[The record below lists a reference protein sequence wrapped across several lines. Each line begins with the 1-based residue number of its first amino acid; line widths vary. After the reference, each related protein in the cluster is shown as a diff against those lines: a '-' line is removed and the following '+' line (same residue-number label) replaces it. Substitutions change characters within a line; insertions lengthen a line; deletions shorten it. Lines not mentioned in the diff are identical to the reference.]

1 VSAEELQFVF
11 DYRIVPQVWPFVFD
25 LAGGGRCVLLKIM
38 CLRTP
43 YGTPMY
49 ADVPFDMLSHSV
61 CSRTLSLSLSLSLH
75 LFPLIRSYS
84 QSFSPCKPSTSHRAL
99 SGGRWNGTRMESG
112 SVQRAPKANCNASRG
127 KMTRTCVLLRGNA
140 PVGGIPPEQENQ
152 RVSTV
157 YSCSCCRTF
166 PLPSTNRFL
175 FICIYFEEAH

>member
-1 VSAEELQFVF
+1 MAVRFRFGRGWALCA
-11 DYRIVPQVWPFVFD
+11 PQDHV
-25 LAGGGRCVLLKIM
+25 LAYSIWNTYVCRCAVRHALAQ
-38 CLRTP
+38 C
-43 YGTPMY
+43 
-49 ADVPFDMLSHSV
+49 MLSYS
-61 CSRTLSLSLSLSLH
+61 LSLSLSLSLH